1 VPTGDIPSEE
11 RTDHQVNG
19 LIRSLKPYFSR
30 MFFAA
35 VERRKVR

>member
-11 RTDHQVNG
+11 RTDHKVDG
-19 LIRSLKPYFSR
+19 LTRNLKPYFSR

-35 VERRKVR
+35 VEYWKVR